1 VFFPLQAS
9 QKTKKKK
16 VDCTSKYVIIMPYF
30 LLVDTMGLTV
40 NLPNF
45 ITLFRV
51 VLIPFF
57 INLMIYGYYREA
69 LLVFVVAGVT
79 DALDGMIARLTGK
92 KTELGAFLDPT
103 ADKLLILSAF
113 LTLVFLGKLPV
124 WLVII
129 VVSRD
134 AILAMGSLIIYVM
147 THTLKLQPSLI
158 GKLTTLMQLTVV
170 TLSLVFMNNGTE
182 MKIMTFLQ
190 WTTAGVTVASGIQYV
205 LRGIR
210 MVG

>member
-1 VFFPLQAS
+1 
-9 QKTKKKK
+9 
-16 VDCTSKYVIIMPYF
+16 
-30 LLVDTMGLTV
+30 MGLAV
-40 NLPNF
+40 NLPNY

-51 VLIPFF
+51 ILIPFF
-57 INLMIYGYYREA
+57 INLMIYGYYRGA

-79 DALDGMIARLTGK
+79 DALDGMIARLMGK
-92 KTELGAFLDPT
+92 KTELGAFLDPM

-113 LTLVFLGKLPV
+113 LTLALLGKLPV

-147 THTLKLQPSLI
+147 THKLKIRPTLI
-158 GKLTTLMQLTVV
+158 GKLTTVMQLIVV
-170 TLSLVFMNNGTE
+170 VLSLVLMNYEIETR
-182 MKIMTFLQ
+182 IMVILQ
-190 WTTAGVTVASGIQYV
+190 WTTAGVTLVSGVQYV
-205 LRGIR
+205 LSGIK